1 MLRSATASKAIPA
14 ESDPN
19 DADPTNEPS
28 SASAQ
33 GGSEEA
39 PSTDR
44 SNFYLQNRET
54 FACLR
59 ISAIAQRQGSGPVVV
74 EPYPN
79 PVAGNWQV
87 FQGQPNQV
95 GGNRPAIAI
104 HGHTGEVVTGSTN
117 QIRPLPGGNYGLFNF
132 KPPKCP

>member
-59 ISAIAQRQGSGPVVV
+59 LRLAVDCDDAFSLQQPREHLPLGIREPNNVLLLHGPTLLGW
-74 EPYPN
+74 N
-79 PVAGNWQV
+79 
-87 FQGQPNQV
+87 
-95 GGNRPAIAI
+95 
-104 HGHTGEVVTGSTN
+104 H
-117 QIRPLPGGNYGLFNF
+117 
-132 KPPKCP
+132 